1 MGFYTN
7 KKILITGATGT
18 IGQQLVRQLLQEKPA
33 VIRVFSRDEYKQY
46 EMQQSLS
53 GYNHVLRYLIGD
65 VRDLN
70 RLMRAME
77 DIDFVFHLAAMKH
90 VPACEYNP
98 FEAVQTNVIGTQNV
112 IQAALYNNVS
122 KVLFTST
129 DKAVSPINTY
139 GATKLMGERIIT
151 AAEFQKGPKPTI
163 FASVRFGNVMGSRG
177 SVIPLFIKQIL
188 EKRKITVTDPDMK
201 RYMMTPT
208 QAIQLIL
215 EANVMSKGGEV
226 FVLKMPKVKLSD
238 LCEVLIE
245 RVSKK
250 YQITDPIKIEQ
261 IGLRPGEKRDEQL
274 MTPDERSKVID
285 TDFMYIIPPA
295 FGYSKREYTINRSD
309 GFIRGISYTADE
321 LISKE
326 KLQEWLIEERLIE

>member
-18 IGQQLVRQLLQEKPA
+18 IGQRLVRQLLQEKPA

-129 DKAVSPINTY
+129 DKAASPINTY
-139 GATKLMGERIIT
+139 GATKLMGERLVS
-151 AAEFQKGPKPTI
+151 AANYQKGPKATV
-163 FASVRFGNVMGSRG
+163 FASVRFGNVIGSRG
-177 SVIPLFIKQIL
+177 SVIPLFKRQIL
-188 EKRKITVTDPDMK
+188 EQRKITVTDLGMT
-201 RYMMTPT
+201 RYMMTPN
-208 QAIQLIL
+208 QAISLML
-215 EANVMSKGGEV
+215 EANRLSKGGEV
-226 FVLKMPKVKLSD
+226 FVLKMPVVRLSD
-238 LCEVLIE
+238 LAEILVEELPKRYAITEPIAIE
-245 RVSKK
+245 
-250 YQITDPIKIEQ
+250 E
-261 IGLRPGEKRDEQL
+261 IGLRPGEKMYEQL
-274 MTPDERSKVID
+274 MTADEERNMIE
-285 TDFMYIIPPA
+285 TEWMYILPPVYGQVKA
-295 FGYSKREYTINRSD
+295 SPADYA
-309 GFIRGISYTADE
+309 ISSQPVLKYDTARV
-321 LISKE
+321 ISKGT
-326 KLQEWLIEERLIE
+326 LRAWLMEESIL